1 MRADE
6 RDACGVGFLADLSG
20 RASHRLLRDA
30 LTAVANMRHRGAL
43 AADAKTGDGA
53 GVLTQIPHALLRR
66 ELQLPAGNAN
76 LAVGMLFYVS
86 FWLIARIGTLMSGRL
101 PGTYTL
107 REFGSGWTAASSTWA
122 VAAMNFGLALMG
134 RSW

>member
-1 MRADE
+1 MRRFPFRLSLYRRGGEVGMRADE

-76 LAVGMLFYVS
+76 LAVGMLFLPSQAVS
-86 FWLIARIGTLMSGRL
+86 PSASPARRDRVS
-101 PGTYTL
+101 
-107 REFGSGWTAASSTWA
+107 A
-122 VAAMNFGLALMG
+122 
-134 RSW
+134 RSA

>member
-1 MRADE
+1 MRRFPFRLSLYRRGGEVGMRADE
-6 RDACGVGFLADLSG
+6 RDACGVGFLADLSC

-76 LAVGMLFYVS
+76 LAVGMLFLPS
-86 FWLIARIGTLMSGRL
+86 QQAARDRARALVEAAAAWAG
-101 PGTYTL
+101 L
-107 REFGSGWTAASSTWA
+107 RVLGW
-122 VAAMNFGLALMG
+122 
-134 RSW
+134 